1 MQVKR
6 LTLFCDA
13 TFGRG
18 GLRAGA
24 SLCLCD
30 SQALRSD
37 FEDRTFFREKR
48 LTFCEEKSRNFWSV
62 ERQKGLKGINV

>member
-1 MQVKR
+1 M
-6 LTLFCDA
+6 FCDA

-24 SLCLCD
+24 SLCLCG

-37 FEDRTFFREKR
+37 FRRPNLFSRKTLDVLRGKIKEFLLRGAIKR
-48 LTFCEEKSRNFWSV
+48 A
-62 ERQKGLKGINV
+62 ERHKCLAEL